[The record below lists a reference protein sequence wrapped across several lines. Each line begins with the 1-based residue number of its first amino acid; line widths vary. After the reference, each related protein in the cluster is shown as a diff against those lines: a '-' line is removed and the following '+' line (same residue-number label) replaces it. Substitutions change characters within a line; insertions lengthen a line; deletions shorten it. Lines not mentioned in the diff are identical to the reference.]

1 MPLYLE
7 HGQPVV
13 TSVVHS
19 FHVQECKL
27 VALVDEGICNGICF
41 GRELCPVVACKRRQ
55 AWDVIV
61 STTHWWQSGRC
72 RGGEEQPEAL
82 ALEASASLGSALCTS
97 RCSSKCVRFSCSQED
112 RGLCALW
119 AGVGA
124 ANHEEMQLS

>member
-72 RGGEEQPEAL
+72 RVVKSSLKHWPL
-82 ALEASASLGSALCTS
+82 KHLHLSAA
-97 RCSSKCVRFSCSQED
+97 RCV
-112 RGLCALW
+112 LP
-119 AGVGA
+119 VA
-124 ANHEEMQLS
+124 AQSV